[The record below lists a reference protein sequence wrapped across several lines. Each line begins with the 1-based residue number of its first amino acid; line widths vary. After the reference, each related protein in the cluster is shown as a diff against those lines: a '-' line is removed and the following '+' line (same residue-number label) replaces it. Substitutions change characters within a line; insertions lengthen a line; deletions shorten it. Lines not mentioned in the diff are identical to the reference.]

1 MTQINLN
8 DIAKNLLEVAEEQHS
23 RVQPPTMA
31 EVKRILHDIR
41 TLLLPEYFMVGDD
54 ISEPY
59 CALMYTTY
67 HNLKL
72 KIKAAYAYSG
82 QYDVDVTAICDAFF
96 SRFTEIQR
104 KLRLDVI
111 AGFDGDPAAKSY
123 GEIALTYPGFFAISV
138 FRVAHELYEMGV
150 PYLPRMMTEY
160 AHAKTG
166 IDINPGATIG
176 ESFFIDHGTGIV
188 IGETTTIGNNVKVY
202 QGVTLGALSTRGGQ
216 RLANHKRH
224 PTVEDNVT
232 IYAGATILGG
242 ETVLGEGCTVG
253 GCTFI
258 TESIPART
266 TYIR

>member
-1 MTQINLN
+1 MTQVNLN

-23 RVQPPTMA
+23 HVQPPVIS
-31 EVKRILHDIR
+31 EVKRIIHDIR

-67 HNLKL
+67 HNLKQ

-82 QYDVDVTAICDAFF
+82 QHDADVTAICDAFF
-96 SRFTEIQR
+96 SRLPEIQR
-104 KLRLDVI
+104 MLRLDVI

-138 FRVAHELYEMGV
+138 FRVAHELYEMNV

-216 RLANHKRH
+216 RLANRKRH

-258 TESIPART
+258 TESIPAGT